1 MTVKSELLLLSDHQ
15 ERILQ
20 GSVSTQLIPQ
30 LSCWF
35 LFFDGSCTL
44 PSDSSTQLDAFIMQ
58 SYPHF
63 PAQSPTPSP
72 SYLQTGL
79 QSSRDPSSSVFCS
92 FVFLA
97 PASSPSLSLSPSVSQ
112 VQPPPQKLRSGL
124 SYFWRPCSL
133 LLLSDLLPN
142 SSQMGPS
149 QLSVF
154 SKAPIQAP

>member
-1 MTVKSELLLLSDHQ
+1 MSYFYFQITEKGYTREVIALNSFHSCLA
-15 ERILQ
+15 
-20 GSVSTQLIPQ
+20 GSCS
-30 LSCWF
+30 
-35 LFFDGSCTL
+35 DGSCTF
-44 PSDSSTQLDAFIMQ
+44 PSDSSTQLDAFIRQ

-63 PAQSPTPSP
+63 PAQSPIPSP

-92 FVFLA
+92 FVFLG
-97 PASSPSLSLSPSVSQ
+97 PSLSLSPSVSQ

-149 QLSVF
+149 
-154 SKAPIQAP
+154 